1 MRGGG
6 CARPGCDETRV
17 ERLHAH
23 HLRHWLHGGRT
34 DVSNMVLLC
43 DVDHGLVHE
52 HDLVLSRPGGH
63 LLATTRDGQQVWWSA
78 ERCRGTVPTTLVE
91 LLSSPA
97 TLPSALPSDG
107 ERMNLQ
113 HAVWA
118 LMAFRDGVRRRA
130 A

>member
-1 MRGGG
+1 VR
-6 CARPGCDETRV
+6 RDRV

-43 DVDHGLVHE
+43 DVDHGLVHQ
-52 HDLVLSRPGGH
+52 HDLVLSRPDGR
-63 LLATTRDGQQVWWSA
+63 LLALAPDGQRVWWA
-78 ERCRGTVPTTLVE
+78 ADEVAHEIGRRFRGTAAVALDD
-91 LLSSPA
+91 LLPS
-97 TLPSALPSDG
+97 TLPAALPSDG
-107 ERMNLQ
+107 GRMDLQ

-118 LMAFRDGVRRRA
+118 LMAYRDGVRRRA